1 MAGEDFPDEQSGGDS
16 LGQPHSGEHAKAAP
30 RFSTIITFHNQRH
43 FIKDAVDSA
52 LSQRNAEFEVIVV
65 DDASVDGSQQILKQ
79 YGDAIQLLC
88 LQENAGACAARNR
101 GAAAATG
108 EYLVFLDGDDAFLP
122 WALEVYDRVVQAKRP
137 KLILSSMR
145 WFEERIPGLQPG
157 EAPSE
162 ITIVDYQD
170 YFRRDRGFGHSA
182 SSMVIAR
189 EAFECVNGW
198 LEGFFP
204 AEDNDL
210 ALRLGTA
217 GRTIQILSP
226 PSTWHRTHA
235 SNTINNISSF
245 MPAMESLMR
254 REREGR
260 YPGGAQR
267 RFERRALIGGMTF
280 HWTARAAKDGQHQ
293 KALKLFTRSSPM
305 FLAAIARRLGVMLG
319 GRRRCETIKM

>member
-1 MAGEDFPDEQSGGDS
+1 MGQSHPGVC
-16 LGQPHSGEHAKAAP
+16 AKVGP
-30 RFSTIITFHNQRH
+30 RFSIIITFHNQRH
-43 FIKDAVDSA
+43 FIKDAMDSA

-65 DDASVDGSQQILKQ
+65 DDASVDEGQLTLKQ

-88 LQENAGACAARNR
+88 LQKNVGACAARNR

-122 WALEVYDRVVQAKRP
+122 WALEVYEKVVQAKRP

-145 WFEERIPGLQPG
+145 WFKESIPGLQFD
-157 EAPSE
+157 EAPSQ

-170 YFRRDRGFGHSA
+170 YLRRDRGFGHSA

-189 EAFECVNGW
+189 EAFERVNGW

-226 PSTWHRTHA
+226 QTTWHRAHA
-235 SNTINNISSF
+235 SNSINNISSF
-245 MPAMESLMR
+245 MAAMESLLR

-280 HWTARAAKDGQHQ
+280 HWTTRAAKDRQHQ
-293 KALKLFTRSSPM
+293 KALKLFTQSSPM
-305 FLAAIARRLGVMLG
+305 FLAAIARRLGVMLA
-319 GRRRCETIKM
+319 GRRRCETINM